1 MSKVKLNIKGL
12 SVTELVA
19 RARQIAASL
28 TNNPH
33 FANPQA
39 IVTQI
44 TGAAD
49 AAETGHAD
57 AQAARQNSLTKTSI
71 SRDLTATL
79 EGVLRQAA
87 GYIESVAGD
96 NESIILSTGLSLR
109 TTTPAHSTGH
119 TTAPTGLSASAGDH
133 EGEIDLSWDRVAN
146 AKSYVIER
154 SSDPPTPTSWAHE
167 AVSAK
172 SSATIT
178 GLSSGTRY
186 WFRVAAVTSSG
197 QSGWSDPAFKMAP

>member
-1 MSKVKLNIKGL
+1 MPKVKLNIKGL
-12 SVTELVA
+12 SATELVA

-28 TNNPH
+28 TNNSH

-39 IVTQI
+39 IVAQI

-49 AAETGHAD
+49 AAETGHAN
-57 AQAARQNSLTKTSI
+57 AQAAKQNSLTKTSI
-71 SRDLTATL
+71 SRDLTAAL

-96 NESIILSTGLSLR
+96 DESIILSAGLSLR
-109 TTTPAHSTGH
+109 TTTPSHSTSH
-119 TTAPTGLSASAGDH
+119 TTAPTGLHATAGNH
-133 EGEIDLSWDRVAN
+133 EGEIDLTWDRIEKAR
-146 AKSYVIER
+146 SYIIER
-154 SSDPPTPTSWAHE
+154 SADPPTPTSWAQE
-167 AVSAK
+167 AIVTR
-172 SSATIT
+172 SSATVS